1 MLSTIEHC
9 FTVVTIH
16 KTKLANQQTDNMAN
30 NSNLHVQNVDDD
42 ITQWYLGEQRSK
54 LVAHVN
60 STADEL
66 LRKLFRSRTEFTFA
80 KAILL
85 CHPCMTP
92 YARPVG
98 SRPEKSTNCR
108 KKHPV
113 SREKVLNRNPM
124 SFIRHTVKL
133 VDLMHDV
140 LEDFTK
146 LFVGF
151 VTFGDAER
159 FDAFHVACVLVV
171 DDDETEVLKRV
182 SFAAICTFIIILIE
196 YFNKS
201 IGREK
206 CE

>member
-1 MLSTIEHC
+1 
-9 FTVVTIH
+9 
-16 KTKLANQQTDNMAN
+16 
-30 NSNLHVQNVDDD
+30 
-42 ITQWYLGEQRSK
+42 
-54 LVAHVN
+54 
-60 STADEL
+60 
-66 LRKLFRSRTEFTFA
+66 
-80 KAILL
+80 
-85 CHPCMTP
+85 
-92 YARPVG
+92 
-98 SRPEKSTNCR
+98 
-108 KKHPV
+108 
-113 SREKVLNRNPM
+113 
-124 SFIRHTVKL
+124 
-133 VDLMHDV
+133 MHDV